1 MKRGF
6 SIKRYSKHERGVV
19 AISVALMLVVLIGF
33 TALCVDGGY
42 LLYSQ
47 RRLQAATD
55 AAALAG
61 AVDLWTDPW
70 TTARGDALTYAT
82 DSANGLP
89 GNVTI
94 TSTSVS
100 GLTLASGVLPY
111 GQAASGYNGIQVDQ
125 HANVPAYFGRIFG
138 VQTIP
143 ISATSR
149 ASAGGAG
156 NPAQYNVVIVLDTTR
171 SMSTTVDS
179 NCNNLTRL
187 QCAKNG
193 ALTLL
198 TGLTNAG
205 DNVEL
210 MAFPPQQT
218 SSTYNFTCSGSPPQ
232 TASSYSQSSAS
243 YAYTSANLSSGSSGY
258 LNSSGKPNSTSSL
271 VQALGGGKCSGL
283 PGPGGLGTFYAQ
295 AIAAANSELAKMSS
309 TQNPPGHNVIVLLSD
324 GTATA
329 DTSQLGNTY
338 KGLYGT
344 ECQAAINTA
353 ATAKSSGTTIYTVAY
368 LGGEGVSA
376 PRCGDGNDSLMACD
390 TMQAIATSASDF
402 FSDTCKNASGGTAK
416 LNALFAQIAYSL
428 TKPRLIP
435 LNAS

>member
-6 SIKRYSKHERGVV
+6 LTRRFLKRERGVI
-19 AISVALMLVVLIGF
+19 AITVALSLVALIGF
-33 TALCVDGGY
+33 GALCVDGGY
-42 LLYSQ
+42 VLYSQ
-47 RRLQAATD
+47 RRLQTSAD

-70 TTARGDALTYAT
+70 NTAHSDALTYMT
-82 DSANGLP
+82 TGNNQLP
-89 GNVTI
+89 SNVTV
-94 TSTSVS
+94 TSTAIT
-100 GLTLASGVLPY
+100 GLTLTSGVLPY
-111 GQAASGYNGIQVDQ
+111 SQAASGYNGIQVVQ
-125 HANVPAYFGRIFG
+125 HANVPVYLGRIFG
-138 VQTIP
+138 IQTIP
-143 ISATSR
+143 VSVTSR

-179 NCNNLTRL
+179 NCGNLTRL

-205 DNVEL
+205 DNVAL

-218 SSTYNFTCSGSPPQ
+218 SSTYNFTCSGSAAQ
-232 TASSYSQSSAS
+232 IASSYSQSTAS
-243 YAYTSANLSSGSSGY
+243 YAYTSANKNSGSSGY
-258 LNSSGKPNSTSSL
+258 LNGSGQPNSSSSL
-271 VQALGGGKCSGL
+271 IQALGGGNCSGL

-295 AIAAANSELAKMSS
+295 AIAAANTTLTQMSS
-309 TQNPPGHNVIVLLSD
+309 TQSPPGHNVIVLLSD
-324 GTATA
+324 GIATA

-338 KGLYGT
+338 KRLNGT

-368 LGGEGVSA
+368 LGGEGVDA
-376 PRCGDGNDSLMACD
+376 PQCGDGNDRLMACN
-390 TMQAIATSASDF
+390 TMEAIATSASDF
-402 FSDTCKNASGGTAK
+402 FSDTCTNGAGGTAK

-435 LNAS
+435 LSAT